1 MGAKAT
7 TVLVIGGGYAGVMAA
22 NRLMSRDDVMVKLI
36 NPRPEFVERIRLHQ
50 LAAAGDPHSTVAVTD
65 YDTVLNA
72 GVQLVVDSVA
82 RIDADSRQVTL
93 ASGATLPYDYL
104 VYAVGSTG
112 AVPASVPGARE
123 FAYPLGELEQATRLR
138 SRLADLPVRAPIVV
152 VGGGLTGI
160 EAAAEFAEAG
170 RKVTL
175 VSPVVGPSLSKA
187 GRRSVTKRLAKL
199 NVTIVDGPQAT
210 VTAVGPDQVA
220 LPGGSTLPSA
230 VTVWTAGF
238 GVPALAAESGLTTDG
253 LGRLLTDETLTSVD
267 DERIVATGD
276 AASPSGLPYR
286 MSCQAGLPLG
296 AQAANTV
303 LARIAGTPPAD
314 ATVMMTGQCISVGR
328 GAGTVQLA
336 RKDDTP
342 ISLYIGGR
350 TGALVKE
357 QVCRYTV
364 KWLAGEAAKP
374 GSYRYFRGPDRT
386 DLIAA
391 AQTVP
396 VR

>member
-22 NRLMSRDDVMVKLI
+22 NRLMSRDDVLVKLI

-50 LAAAGDPHSTVAVTD
+50 LAVDNDDAVTD
-65 YDTVLNA
+65 YGAVLSA
-72 GVQLVVDSVA
+72 GVQLVVDSVE
-82 RIDADSRQVTL
+82 RIDTGARRVTL
-93 ASGATLPYDYL
+93 TSGATLDYDYL

-112 AVPASVPGARE
+112 AVPASVPGACE
-123 FAYPLGELEQATRLR
+123 FAYPLAELEQAKRLR
-138 SRLADLPVRAPIVV
+138 SRLADLPVQAPIVV

-160 EAAAEFAEAG
+160 EAAAEFAETG
-170 RKVTL
+170 RNVTL
-175 VSPVVGPSLSKA
+175 VSPIVGPSLSKT
-187 GRRSVTKRLAKL
+187 GRRSVTRRLIKL
-199 NVTIVDGPQAT
+199 GVKIIDGPQAS
-210 VTAVGPDQVA
+210 VAAVGPNQVA
-220 LPGGSTLPSA
+220 LPGGRTLSSA

-267 DERIVATGD
+267 DDRIVATGD

-303 LARIAGTPPAD
+303 LARIAGTQPAD

-336 RKDDTP
+336 RRDDTP

-350 TGALVKE
+350 TGAFVKE

-386 DLIAA
+386 ELIAA
-391 AQTVP
+391 ATAVP
-396 VR
+396 AR

>member
-1 MGAKAT
+1 
-7 TVLVIGGGYAGVMAA
+7 
-22 NRLMSRDDVMVKLI
+22 
-36 NPRPEFVERIRLHQ
+36 
-50 LAAAGDPHSTVAVTD
+50 
-65 YDTVLNA
+65 
-72 GVQLVVDSVA
+72 
-82 RIDADSRQVTL
+82 
-93 ASGATLPYDYL
+93 
-104 VYAVGSTG
+104 
-112 AVPASVPGARE
+112 
-123 FAYPLGELEQATRLR
+123 
-138 SRLADLPVRAPIVV
+138 
-152 VGGGLTGI
+152 
-160 EAAAEFAEAG
+160 
-170 RKVTL
+170 
-175 VSPVVGPSLSKA
+175 
-187 GRRSVTKRLAKL
+187 
-199 NVTIVDGPQAT
+199 
-210 VTAVGPDQVA
+210 
-220 LPGGSTLPSA
+220 
-230 VTVWTAGF
+230 
-238 GVPALAAESGLTTDG
+238 
-253 LGRLLTDETLTSVD
+253 
-267 DERIVATGD
+267 
-276 AASPSGLPYR
+276 